1 MCVYVRIR
9 SRTLII
15 AFKIL
20 QCQMSIIILTML
32 PSTYFAKATRFFLL
46 LVRHTTN
53 ALSPALVFAA
63 LCLEHSFPRRPLSL
77 INNYHFKKKM
87 TTLKMEYLETF
98 CPFIICT
105 FFMAVFTIW
114 HYITYLFD
122 YFSVQIEC
130 KLLVSRMLSV
140 SFTDEPQILKQ

>member
-1 MCVYVRIR
+1 MDMCVYVRIR

-77 INNYHFKKKM
+77 INNYHFKKKNDHN
-87 TTLKMEYLETF
+87 L
-98 CPFIICT
+98 
-105 FFMAVFTIW
+105 AVPSA
-114 HYITYLFD
+114 
-122 YFSVQIEC
+122 FSPINAG
-130 KLLVSRMLSV
+130 KLLNINLWVFPSPRFPLHFAVS
-140 SFTDEPQILKQ
+140 

>member
-1 MCVYVRIR
+1 MDMCVYVRVR

-32 PSTYFAKATRFFLL
+32 PSAYFAKATRFFLL

-63 LCLEHSFPRRPLSL
+63 LCLEHSFPRCPLSL
-77 INNYHFKKKM
+77 INNHHF
-87 TTLKMEYLETF
+87 
-98 CPFIICT
+98 
-105 FFMAVFTIW
+105 
-114 HYITYLFD
+114 
-122 YFSVQIEC
+122 
-130 KLLVSRMLSV
+130 
-140 SFTDEPQILKQ
+140 